1 MDMNKYYLIAGCAG
15 LAGLAALCGAGQ
27 ARTLETGRAAG
38 YYTHSGAGARSA
50 EARFKRFKERSV
62 SPTIS
67 IPITVV
73 GEGGN
78 RYEMEVEDREAK
90 ARVLA
95 KVWEKRQGAKART
108 VVNQAEQETQSRIA
122 AREMEVQALNGSL
135 RKLKLAVQAKK
146 VDDVLA
152 GKLVETLSR
161 RVRRGTMDRMQAA
174 EAIKYLIA
182 NNKVNIVMD

>member
-15 LAGLAALCGAGQ
+15 LADLAALCGAGQ
-27 ARTLETGRAAG
+27 ARTLETGRPAG

-62 SPTIS
+62 SPTVS
-67 IPITVV
+67 IPVTVV

-95 KVWEKRQGAKART
+95 KAWEKR
-108 VVNQAEQETQSRIA
+108 QETQSRIA

-152 GKLVETLSR
+152 GKLVEALSR
-161 RVRRGTMDRMQAA
+161 RVRQGTMNRMQAA